1 MSANVQKS
9 KSIGLVSLFLVS
21 LVVTMV
27 STAPTVMA
35 VNETTSGTITGT
47 ETWTG
52 VMNLDGDLLVA
63 GGAKLIINAGMP

>member
-21 LVVTMV
+21 LFVTMV

-52 VMNLDGDLLVA
+52 VMTVSYTHLTLPTILRV
-63 GGAKLIINAGMP
+63 